1 MWRHF
6 PPFSSICQNCS
17 SQRALQWRPSV
28 TLSKIRQHLFKS
40 VGRLFRYLYPPWSPT
55 PGLMIDYCPLKD
67 THFFLIELLQQ
78 KLLVVNKIVKLLNY
92 PAVNNS
98 IVEGDNS
105 IISIIK
111 YSSYSIIRKI
121 LMTLDF
127 NRKIYCTVAG
137 SIHRGT
143 TQSRSYSWYLA
154 FYADTLW
161 KKYVCSMF
169 VSI

>member
-1 MWRHF
+1 MNFVFLSAVPF
-6 PPFSSICQNCS
+6 PSFLFFFSFLLYVAYFLNPNIFYYFCS
-17 SQRALQWRPSV
+17 SQRALQQRPAV
-28 TLSKIRQHLFKS
+28 TLSEICQHFFKS
-40 VGRLFRYLYPPWSPT
+40 EGRLYRYLYPPWSPT

-127 NRKIYCTVAG
+127 NRKIYC
-137 SIHRGT
+137 SRQHRGT
-143 TQSRSYSWYLA
+143 TQSRSYS
-154 FYADTLW
+154 
-161 KKYVCSMF
+161 
-169 VSI
+169 